1 LAYFAQQG
9 DQTGTGEKAG
19 EGCWAMSNFARGV
32 VGVFGV
38 GLIAGIGALMLI
50 PQSSPRA
57 TARAPDPPAHVCGQP
72 VVSGGE
78 QNCQKPAT
86 VRREPN
92 SIAALRRELAA
103 QAAGEA
109 IRPEDMPTPTEALPT
124 PAPEAAA
131 AAGASA
137 TAASTAAPTRR
148 SADNVR
154 AAQRRKA
161 DGLSVVRRFGDDM
174 GDLRASAYAP
184 EGARRGARQRG
195 SRNPGAGFAMGNGFF
210 PFFR

>member
-1 LAYFAQQG
+1 
-9 DQTGTGEKAG
+9 
-19 EGCWAMSNFARGV
+19 MSSFARNV

-38 GLIAGIGALMLI
+38 GLIAGIGALMLV

-57 TARAPDPPAHVCGQP
+57 TARAPDPPTHVCSQQAA
-72 VVSGGE
+72 SGTE
-78 QNCQKPAT
+78 QNCQKPA
-86 VRREPN
+86 VARREPN

-109 IRPEDMPTPTEALPT
+109 IRPEDMPTPTQVLPT
-124 PAPEAAA
+124 PAPEVTA
-131 AAGASA
+131 AAGAAAA
-137 TAASTAAPTRR
+137 TAAPAKR

-154 AAQRRKA
+154 AAQRRKP
-161 DGLSVVRRFGDDM
+161 DGLSVVRRFGDDL

-184 EGARRGARQRG
+184 ESARRGARQRG
-195 SRNPGAGFAMGNGFF
+195 YGSRNTGGFAMGNGFF